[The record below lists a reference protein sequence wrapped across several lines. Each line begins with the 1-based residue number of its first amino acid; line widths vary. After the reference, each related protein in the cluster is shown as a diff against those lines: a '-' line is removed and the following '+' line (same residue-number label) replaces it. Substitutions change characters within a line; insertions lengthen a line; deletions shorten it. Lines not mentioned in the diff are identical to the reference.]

1 MRYHQVQ
8 GFIESYCLYR
18 DLSIDPSIVINRDLS
33 IVIDRDLSIVSY
45 RELSWSIYRDLS
57 IVIYLSWSIY
67 LSIFVIYRGIFPS
80 RVMASSS
87 GCISS
92 VIQRR

>member
-45 RELSWSIYRDLS
+45 RELS
-57 IVIYLSWSIY
+57 
-67 LSIFVIYRGIFPS
+67 
-80 RVMASSS
+80 
-87 GCISS
+87 
-92 VIQRR
+92 